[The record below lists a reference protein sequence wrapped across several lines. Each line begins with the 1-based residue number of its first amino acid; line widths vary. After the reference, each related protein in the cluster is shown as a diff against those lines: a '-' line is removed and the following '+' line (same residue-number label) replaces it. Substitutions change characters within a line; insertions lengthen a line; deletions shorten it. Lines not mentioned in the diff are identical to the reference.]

1 MALKSRYEVEVLDEA
16 LDNMM
21 VAISYLKAN
30 SNYFTDDVLVLPAA
44 ETEMQI
50 DYIINQ
56 IQFLKEEQKEV

>member
-30 SNYFTDDVLVLPAA
+30 SNYFTDGVLVLPAA
-44 ETEMQI
+44 ETELQI

-56 IQFLKEEQKEV
+56 IQFLKEEQREE